1 MPGLAEDPLYGVE
14 PDPENG
20 TPATDSIWDEI
31 VSEAGDIAVAVTQG
45 LFGQTITPDT
55 VTYTD
60 AEPAPADAAAPVSTS
75 WLWWALAGLALL
87 AIILL
92 FVYKKKK

>member
-31 VSEAGDIAVAVTQG
+31 VAEAGDIAVAVTQG

-55 VTYTD
+55 VTYT